1 METTQ
6 VRILEK
12 FGVSSVILPY
22 FGYAHQ
28 SFLLLSRLSQR
39 SRAMLDDFYREI
51 INWLFEWNIMI
62 SINEYNIKMLYLPSD
77 LFKYSFNLKDGIIFR
92 EFIEFLKMKDHHKG
106 YYFKAHYMH
115 ERLWIWN
122 LYIQPDLVQK
132 LVPHFDILKSIKV
145 IDNND
150 CVNLNSESNS
160 YSIIDM
166 FVLQDSDFIVDDTHF
181 VLPQYLIEAS
191 KLAESE
197 SIWKPFYKIFYI
209 CLSYK
214 SYSEAMSI
222 LEDIGNLRI
231 KIDALFLSA
240 SNIEE
245 LENLTFL
252 L

>member
-28 SFLLLSRLSQR
+28 SFLLLSRLSQG

-62 SINEYNIKMLYLPSD
+62 LINEYNIKMLYLPSD
-77 LFKYSFNLKDGIIFR
+77 LFKYHFDLNDEIIFR
-92 EFIEFLKMKDHHKG
+92 EFIEFLKMIDHNKG
-106 YYFKAHYMH
+106 YYFKSHYMH

-122 LYIQPDLVQK
+122 LYIQLDQIEK

-150 CVNLNSESNS
+150 WVNPYSESNS

-166 FVLQDSDFIVDDTHF
+166 FVLQDSYSIIADAHL

-197 SIWKPFYKIFYI
+197 SNWKPFYKIFNLYFT
-209 CLSYK
+209 YK

-222 LEDIGNLRI
+222 LEDIGNFRI
-231 KIDALFLSA
+231 KITALFLSA